1 MTRRCAAGLSPPP
14 NKDVTVFCGP
24 IGRPRNGGHPPLT
37 PSAHHHN
44 VNAAAMKA
52 APPMTTH
59 SMPQVRRWSDVLL
72 SLNQGSKTRV
82 FIMAPI
88 LVLFAMQRFL
98 LHDAP
103 RICVVVAAGRLH
115 RAQHPER
122 AGVAAIIPPLLRV
135 FLDERV
141 G

>member
-1 MTRRCAAGLSPPP
+1 MTRRCAAGLSRPPKK
-14 NKDVTVFCGP
+14 NVTVFFGT
-24 IGRPRNGGHPPLT
+24 IGRPRNGGTPPLT
-37 PSAHHHN
+37 PGSAHHHN
-44 VNAAAMKA
+44 VNAAAMKP

-59 SMPQVRRWSDVLL
+59 SMPQVRRGSDVLL

-82 FIMAPI
+82 FIMARI

-115 RAQHPER
+115 RAQHP
-122 AGVAAIIPPLLRV
+122 
-135 FLDERV
+135 
-141 G
+141 